1 MPVIAI
7 PLPESTSIA
16 SSRIVCPWGAA
27 EDQDCDFS
35 GDGRLVGAVVA
46 DRSAWHCPLFYL
58 ALPASGL
65 LVGIVF
71 VVRVFNAAKGA
82 VGRLLS

>member
-7 PLPESTSIA
+7 ALPESAPTPSL
-16 SSRIVCPWGAA
+16 RVVCPWVAA

-46 DRSAWHCPLFYL
+46 DRSAWHCPLFYF
-58 ALPASGL
+58 ALPASAL
-65 LVGIVF
+65 LLGTVA
-71 VVRVFNAAKGA
+71 VVRFSQAAAGA
-82 VGRLLS
+82 ISRVLP